1 MKNSAR
7 DYLRDEMAKLT
18 RWEISLVDDNGYVM
32 KKAKIFEKDNAACN
46 EVLQT
51 LLGTSQLLFETWETV
66 NTDIADGK
74 APADNDLK
82 MINACCLMLNG
93 SADGN
98 GPDGK
103 PIGEKGVNAKSS
115 SGRKLIEELREW
127 PEIKSLINDD
137 GFNAAFMK
145 QLDIH
150 KLPKWLDALFDM
162 ITSID
167 KDNVFEF
174 MKSMAGALEASAK
187 EFESRSEAFFKK
199 VPEGT
204 TQGIDTKSAEGK
216 TKFAKQLLGV
226 GGNSLSDVNNP
237 AVKLSNLRNQSR
249 TAIRA
254 ALEFQTT
261 LSRAMHAMVAGF
273 SDTIALCDRF
283 ADILYHTAKAAAEDF
298 KANDQDL
305 PNDLKEALEAL
316 APKNF
321 KK

>member
-18 RWEISLVDDNGYVM
+18 RWEISLVDENGYVM
-32 KKAKIFEKDNAACN
+32 KKAKIFEKDNEICN

-51 LLGTSQLLFETWETV
+51 LLGTSQLLFETWDTV

-74 APADNDLK
+74 APADSDLK
-82 MINACCLMLNG
+82 TINACCLILNG
-93 SADGN
+93 SADGD

-103 PIGEKGVNAKSS
+103 PIGEKGINAKSS
-115 SGRKLIEELREW
+115 SGRKLVEELREW

-145 QLDIH
+145 QLDVH
-150 KLPKWLDALFDM
+150 KLPKWLEELFGT
-162 ITSID
+162 IVSID
-167 KDNVFEF
+167 ADNIFEF

-187 EFESRSEAFFKK
+187 EFEVQTEKFFKK
-199 VPEGT
+199 VPEG
-204 TQGIDTKSAEGK
+204 DTPAFDLKSTEGK
-216 TKFAKQLLGV
+216 NRLAKQMLGV
-226 GGNSLSDVNNP
+226 SGNSLKDVNNP
-237 AVKLSNLRNQSR
+237 SVKLSNLRNQSR
-249 TAIRA
+249 TAIRG

-261 LSRAMHAMVAGF
+261 LSRAMHAMVSGYG
-273 SDTIALCDRF
+273 DTIALCDRF
-283 ADILYHTAKAAAEDF
+283 ADILYHTAKAAVDDF
-298 KANDQDL
+298 KANDQDV